1 MLGRFLA
8 YKAMNSVWRSATRRG
23 GAGGASAASPAET
36 AKLAFAIVSYAGI
49 FFGGIASCMAGGVV
63 MLSLGFA
70 LVWIIGPAV
79 LFGIALSPDRW
90 FEAKRPLPEGWKET
104 RGRRTTLQMVG
115 VPVVMLLGIGT
126 CFGGQPTLGTVMA
139 LGGSC
144 MLFIALV
151 YAPVSWF
158 GYRRTDHQQRETS
171 APSSSRSTHTLP
183 DEMGEDP
190 FADTRSEQTRRA
202 KEQACRA
209 KDEEEKTRLASP
221 QLPQSPD
228 RKEDEME
235 EAPFSGTCW
244 QYNGPCVR
252 AHARGCSTFFG
263 NDGAC
268 FWDIATPGVR
278 PPKSYTNA
286 SEVLSHYRS
295 VMDTRR
301 EQTRRAKEQ
310 ARHANYEEEKTR
322 WANLQRTQSTD
333 GKEND
338 HIHLP
343 EEVPTQLADDTP
355 VPVEEKEPSR
365 PHVVYF
371 IREQIPDGKCKVG
384 ITTSLQRRL
393 RALQTGNPNQLEI
406 VHTMEVDGRR
416 IAERIEE
423 AVLNSVRGAG
433 AELQGEWFENAIVPW
448 AWEAAQRE
456 YAREP

>member
-8 YKAMNSVWRSATRRG
+8 YKAMNSVWRSATRRSG
-23 GAGGASAASPAET
+23 PSGSSAASPAET
-36 AKLAFAIVSYAGI
+36 LRLIFAILSYAGI
-49 FFGGIASCMAGGVV
+49 FFGGMASCLAGGTV

-70 LVWIIGPAV
+70 LVWLIGPAV
-79 LFGIALSPDRW
+79 LMGIMFLPDRW
-90 FEAKRPLPEGWKET
+90 FEAKRPPPEGYGET
-104 RGRRTTLQMVG
+104 LGRRTTAQMVG
-115 VPVVMLLGIGT
+115 VPIVMLLGIGT
-126 CFGGQPTLGTVMA
+126 CIGGQPALGIIVA

-144 MLFIALV
+144 LLFVALV
-151 YAPVSWF
+151 YMPVSWF
-158 GYRRTDHQQRETS
+158 GYRRIDRQQHGTP
-171 APSSSRSTHTLP
+171 ALTQSRSARALP
-183 DEMGEDP
+183 HEIGE
-190 FADTRSEQTRRA
+190 AIVSV
-202 KEQACRA
+202 
-209 KDEEEKTRLASP
+209 
-221 QLPQSPD
+221 
-228 RKEDEME
+228 
-235 EAPFSGTCW
+235 TCW

-252 AHARGCSTFFG
+252 AHAQGCPTFFG

-278 PPKSYTNA
+278 PPESYSNT

-310 ARHANYEEEKTR
+310 ARRAKDKETR
-322 WANLQRTQSTD
+322 WASLQRPQWPDSKQ
-333 GKEND
+333 GD
-338 HIHLP
+338 HIHVP
-343 EEVPTQLADDTP
+343 EEVSTQLAYDAP
-355 VPVEEKEPSR
+355 VPAVENEPSR

-371 IREQIPDGKCKVG
+371 IREKTAGGKCKVG

-406 VHTMEVDGRR
+406 VHTLEVDGRR

-456 YAREP
+456 YTREP